1 MNGIFNDDPLREI
14 SNHVFMKMLN
24 KIIRSHQL
32 IVEAL
37 VDGEKTFEEII
48 NYLKERH
55 DPEWMKIR
63 DPYEWEV

>member
-1 MNGIFNDDPLREI
+1 MNGIFNDDPLREL

-37 VDGEKTFEEII
+37 NNSSQPLEEIVK
-48 NYLKERH
+48 YLKKRETEMRETH
-55 DPEWMKIR
+55 DAYDWQ
-63 DPYEWEV
+63 V